1 MNINDLRVKINQILE
16 RKIILQKRMERN
28 LVILNDLKG
37 LERLKKFQRDQINF
51 SLEMIIKTMNFFAQS
66 KEHEN
71 IHVNYIQN
79 GFKAFL
85 KRVKEASFEA
95 IEANTSF
102 EEQATRD
109 PRELIPYA
117 RVSDIGPV
125 KKGDR
130 IILSSKMN
138 PE

>member
-71 IHVNYIQN
+71 IHVNYI
-79 GFKAFL
+79 
-85 KRVKEASFEA
+85 
-95 IEANTSF
+95 
-102 EEQATRD
+102 
-109 PRELIPYA
+109 
-117 RVSDIGPV
+117 
-125 KKGDR
+125 
-130 IILSSKMN
+130 
-138 PE
+138 